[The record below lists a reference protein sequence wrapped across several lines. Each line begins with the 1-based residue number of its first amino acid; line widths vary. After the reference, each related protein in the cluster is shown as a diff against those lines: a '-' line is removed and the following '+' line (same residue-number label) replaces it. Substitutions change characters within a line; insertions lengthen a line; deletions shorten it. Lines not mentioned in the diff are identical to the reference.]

1 MAYRVQMNDVS
12 KEREAHTGMLLS
24 FLVSVRALR
33 CPLYDGGVSIKA
45 RQMLAA
51 GNFTGAFDEYR
62 CLANLGSGAARCVI
76 AYAYILGTKSIS
88 KNVDEAKTLAQSA
101 TNSEPGFSNYIL
113 GCIAMLEQNFPAA
126 FTHFDVSGKSGFL
139 PALSTTAKLMSQL
152 YRKTDG
158 DLRASEKVFWHAVR
172 RGHIPGFLYLM
183 AFYKSGARGF
193 FKQLCGFSLL
203 PVAVMGS
210 YLSCRFAIFSM
221 RTFFYHPTIP
231 TLEK

>member
-1 MAYRVQMNDVS
+1 MNDVS

-33 CPLYDGGVSIKA
+33 CPLYYGGVSIKA

-62 CLANLGSGAARCVI
+62 RHANLGSGAARCVI
-76 AYAYILGTKSIS
+76 AYAYVLGTKSIS

-126 FTHFDVSGKSGFL
+126 FTHFNLSGKSGFL
-139 PALSTTAKLMSQL
+139 PALSTAAKLMSQL

-183 AFYKSGARGF
+183 AIYKRSTR
-193 FKQLCGFSLL
+193 LL
-203 PVAVMGS
+203 
-210 YLSCRFAIFSM
+210 
-221 RTFFYHPTIP
+221 
-231 TLEK
+231 